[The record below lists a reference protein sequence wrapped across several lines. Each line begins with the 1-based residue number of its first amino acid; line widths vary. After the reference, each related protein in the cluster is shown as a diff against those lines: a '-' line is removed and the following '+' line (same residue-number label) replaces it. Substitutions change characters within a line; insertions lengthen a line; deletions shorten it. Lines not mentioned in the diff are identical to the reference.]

1 MSNNVKTVSGKTVP
15 REAAKDIKGLFHEEN
30 VDCFKINGRWYRIN
44 CGLIGFNMDMKKWFI
59 LKEIDSFNFQNKVII
74 DYNFEGNPV
83 YGYTV
88 ARRELFIPIKTKE
101 GEVLAAN
108 QKVAERKYVINPH
121 LGIFSDSTSK
131 MPGSPLNP
139 QDFPYSLK
147 DYGLKPASYEE
158 ITKTIGN
165 PRTFYAYL
173 SKLYHDINDTKG
185 SSNLAKQYNS
195 VLGKITFG
203 IEAESCNPGLSNLA
217 LIARSGLVCLR
228 DGSVKGY
235 EVVSHPHKG
244 FGGLL
249 ATATQFSTVEPVFNF
264 DQSCSIHI
272 HVAGHTLSDLQLF
285 ALFCLCN
292 RLQDEIFEFVH
303 PYKRNIDYL
312 KTLKHEYSEPLKSLN
327 VVYNKGIVDQNDKI
341 NIDAFQ
347 KAFTTF
353 CKFITIGAAT
363 KIQDV
368 YQDTAKYRINSRYSW
383 VNFVNFL
390 KDRSA
395 TLEFRCFPP
404 SFNGPTIAVWAAIC
418 KAIYHYGVHN
428 ANRILSDGFHAKMDD
443 VFLFLLDGLEREN
456 NAEFFNYVDALRR
469 IFQKVT
475 DKYSNNYINRDVVY
489 SSYVTDYKDSC
500 SIFKGILPHLGTD
513 LKNFEFEDPAPLKE
527 LISYKK

>member
-1 MSNNVKTVSGKTVP
+1 MSNNVKTVSNKTVP
-15 REAAKDIKGLFHEEN
+15 RDKAKEIKGAFYEEN

-44 CGLIGFNMDMKKWFI
+44 CGLIGFNMDSKKWFV
-59 LKEIDSFNFQNKVII
+59 LKEIDSFGFQNKVII
-74 DYNFEGNPV
+74 DYDFEGNPV
-83 YGYTV
+83 YGYTKE
-88 ARRELFIPIKTKE
+88 RRELFIPIKTKE
-101 GEVLAAN
+101 GELLAAN
-108 QKVAERKYVINPH
+108 QKIAATKFILNSSIGMYADTP
-121 LGIFSDSTSK
+121 TK
-131 MPGSPLNP
+131 QAGSHLNP

-147 DYGLKPASYEE
+147 DYNLKSASFDE
-158 ITKTIGN
+158 IRSGVNNT
-165 PRTFYAYL
+165 RTFYAYL
-173 SKLYHDINDTKG
+173 SKLYHDLNEGKG
-185 SSNLAKQYNS
+185 SSNLAKQYNAI
-195 VLGKITFG
+195 LGKVTFG
-203 IEAESCNPGLSNLA
+203 IEAESSNPTLSNLA

-235 EVVSHPHKG
+235 EVVTHPHRG

-249 ATATQFSTVEPVFNF
+249 ATATQFNTVEPIFNF

-272 HVAGHTLSDLQLF
+272 HVAGHTLSDVQLF

-303 PYKRNIDYL
+303 PYKRNIEYL
-312 KTLKHEYSEPLKSLN
+312 RTLKHEYSEPLKSLN
-327 VVYNKGIVDQNDKI
+327 VVYNKGIVDRNDNI
-341 NIDAFQ
+341 NVDAFQ

-368 YQDTAKYRINSRYSW
+368 YQDMAKYRINSRYSW

-404 SFNGPTIAVWAAIC
+404 SFNGPTITVWTFIC

-428 ANRILSDGFHAKMDD
+428 ATRILSDGFHVKMDD
-443 VFLFLLDGLEREN
+443 IFLFLLDGLERED
-456 NAEFFNYVDALRR
+456 NAEFFNFVDAARR
-469 IFQKVT
+469 IFQKIT
-475 DKYSNNYINRDVVY
+475 DKYSDNYINRDVVY
-489 SSYVTDYKDSC
+489 SSYTADYEDSC
-500 SIFKGILPHLGTD
+500 AIFKGILPHLGLD
-513 LKNFEFEDPAPLKE
+513 LKNFEFEDPQPLKE